1 MDQNAQIEEILAWFD
16 IVPTAEQRELFRRA
30 VMTIDGL
37 SESSWWASTEFETL
51 LHAEGDATS
60 EGDLTCG

>member
-51 LHAEGDATS
+51 LHDVRQSRAQQDK
-60 EGDLTCG
+60 